1 MGSPDLDEDGN
12 IIIGNIISLAHQN
25 VLQDARNI
33 KVKAWYEAVHEAEG
47 LEKREGGEVE
57 GSA

>member
-25 VLQDARNI
+25 GCRVLVI
-33 KVKAWYEAVHEAEG
+33 SK
-47 LEKREGGEVE
+47 
-57 GSA
+57 